1 MRLDTNST
9 LHWFGFDQSGLD
21 VSDRRVYYCPSAAA
35 YPPYYFRV
43 YPLLGHKIAVLGLK
57 IPYANAI
64 ADKHVTRVLRLSV
77 LQVRRRLLRRS
88 AA

>member
-43 YPLLGHKIAVLGLK
+43 LGPKIGVLGLK
-57 IPYANAI
+57 ITYANGI
-64 ADKHVTRVLRLSV
+64 ADKHITRVLRLSV